1 MFYYFPLVAISFLTP
16 IMTFRALIYAPLTKG
31 VMPLYHI
38 LGVLLVTA
46 LIVIYYRFIDKNN
59 KYWPYLFLWSV
70 LNLFFLSFF
79 IVWAAIRI
87 QDRGWG
93 TR

>member
-1 MFYYFPLVAISFLTP
+1 LVAISFLTP
-16 IMTFRALIYAPLTKG
+16 FMTFRALIYNPIMKG
-31 VMPLYHI
+31 EWPFYHI
-38 LGVLLVTA
+38 LGIILMTA
-46 LIVIYYRFIDKNN
+46 IMVVYYRFVDKKN
-59 KYWPYLFLWSV
+59 KYWPYLFPWALLTLFVWSFV
-70 LNLFFLSFF
+70 